1 MAIRKSNWFA
11 YLKIAFDRQ
20 RGYVSFYQLALNF
33 QILFSV
39 GGGIESW
46 MVVSVVALM
55 IWAIIDVRFV
65 YPSEQA
71 TNYDNHPLKIDI
83 ARLEGKIDK
92 LEALLAKR
100 MASYQFRM

>member
-1 MAIRKSNWFA
+1 MAVKKSHWLT

-33 QILFSV
+33 QILFV
-39 GGGIESW
+39 TGGKVESW
-46 MVVSVVALM
+46 MILAIVALAV
-55 IWAIIDVRFV
+55 WAVFDVRFV

-83 ARLEGKIDK
+83 ARLEAKIDK
-92 LEALLAKR
+92 LEQSIANRLA
-100 MASYQFRM
+100 

>member
-33 QILFSV
+33 QILFAVDGKIEAWMIISV
-39 GGGIESW
+39 I
-46 MVVSVVALM
+46 VLAL
-55 IWAIIDVRFV
+55 WAIIDVRFV

-83 ARLEGKIDK
+83 VRLEAKIDK
-92 LEALLAKR
+92 LEQSIANRLA
-100 MASYQFRM
+100 

>member
-33 QILFSV
+33 QILFAIDGKIEAWMIISV
-39 GGGIESW
+39 I
-46 MVVSVVALM
+46 VLAL
-55 IWAIIDVRFV
+55 WAIIDVRFV

-83 ARLEGKIDK
+83 VRLEAKIDK
-92 LEALLAKR
+92 LEQSIANRLA
-100 MASYQFRM
+100 

>member
-33 QILFSV
+33 QILFAVDGKIEAWMIISV
-39 GGGIESW
+39 I
-46 MVVSVVALM
+46 VLAL
-55 IWAIIDVRFV
+55 WAIIDVRFV

-83 ARLEGKIDK
+83 ARLEAKIDK
-92 LEALLAKR
+92 LEQSIANRLA
-100 MASYQFRM
+100 